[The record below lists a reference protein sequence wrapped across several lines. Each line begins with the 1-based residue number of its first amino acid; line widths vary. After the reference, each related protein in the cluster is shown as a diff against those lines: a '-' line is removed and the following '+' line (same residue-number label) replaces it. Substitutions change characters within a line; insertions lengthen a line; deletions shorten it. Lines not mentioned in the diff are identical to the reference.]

1 MKKGECAKV
10 GCYDA
15 ISWDAGCLTGLQYHH
30 RVFHKLQVIIIIAR
44 VSSFFYSSWETWIQ
58 WVLLITQFKIFWC
71 PKPVFKFRSAAK
83 FHCCGEVC
91 KTDILLR
98 ESRPFSKHSFIQAG
112 KHDFNEFCWSV
123 SDILMTETRIQIQ
136 KCCKVPLWE
145 VCKTDIFQS
154 LHLELGRSK
163 LGAKQHCYKYFGTN
177 RNLFSIYFNMHE
189 IHSEIYLSHLMV
201 LPFTNTW
208 NKKCFIIFRCTS
220 ISSTYPGE

>member
-1 MKKGECAKV
+1 MKKGECGTV

-44 VSSFFYSSWETWIQ
+44 VSSFQ
-58 WVLLITQFKIFWC
+58 QLHLLLNLGNMN
-71 PKPVFKFRSAAK
+71 SM
-83 FHCCGEVC
+83 
-91 KTDILLR
+91 
-98 ESRPFSKHSFIQAG
+98 SFAD
-112 KHDFNEFCWSV
+112 HPD
-123 SDILMTETRIQIQ
+123 SDILMPETRIQIQ
-136 KCCKVPLWE
+136 KCWKFHCGE

-154 LHLELGRSK
+154 LHWELGRSK
-163 LGAKQHCYKYFGTN
+163 LGAKQHCYNYFGTN

-220 ISSTYPGE
+220 IFSTYQGE